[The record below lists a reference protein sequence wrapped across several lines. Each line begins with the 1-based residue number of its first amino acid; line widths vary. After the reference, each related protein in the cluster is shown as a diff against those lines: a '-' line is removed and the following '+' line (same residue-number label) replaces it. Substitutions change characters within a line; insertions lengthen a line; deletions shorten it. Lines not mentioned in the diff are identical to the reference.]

1 MKQTNEHIDVIFG
14 RNNVMEALK
23 SERTID
29 KILVAGEHMDGS
41 AKKIIA
47 IAKERRIPVV
57 TVGKQKVLQ
66 MFPGENTQ
74 GIIAYVAQKEYV
86 SVEEILQLAH
96 DRNEKPFIIIADEIA
111 DPHNLGAIIR
121 SADAFGAHGVIIS
134 KRRAVGLT
142 AAVAKASGGA
152 LNHVAVARVT
162 NLAAVVD
169 QLKENGVW
177 VYGSDMDAD
186 KIYYDEKFDCALA
199 LIVGSEGN
207 GMGALL
213 KKKCDILLG
222 IPMKGRVS
230 CLNASVAAGV
240 IMQEI
245 AKYR

>member
-1 MKQTNEHIDVIFG
+1 MKQASEHTDIIFG
-14 RNNVMEALK
+14 RNNVLEALK

-29 KILVAGEHMDGS
+29 KILVMSENMDGS
-41 AKKIIA
+41 AKKITA
-47 IAKERRIPVV
+47 IAKEKKIPVV
-57 TVGKQKVLQ
+57 TAGRQKIAQ

-74 GIIAYVAQKEYV
+74 GGIAYVAQKEYV
-86 SVEEILQLAH
+86 SVEDILDIAAQ
-96 DRNEKPFIIIADEIA
+96 RNEKPFIIVADEIA

-152 LNHVAVARVT
+152 INHVAVAKVT
-162 NLAAVVD
+162 NLAATLD
-169 QLKENGVW
+169 MLKENNIW
-177 VYGSDMDAD
+177 VYGSDMDAE
-186 KIYYDEKFDCALA
+186 KCYYDEKFDGATA

-207 GMGALL
+207 GIGSLL
-213 KKKCDILLG
+213 KKKCDILLR
-222 IPMKGRVS
+222 IPMKGKVS
-230 CLNASVAAGV
+230 CLNASVAAGI

>member
-1 MKQTNEHIDVIFG
+1 MKHTNEHTDVIFG
-14 RNNVMEALK
+14 RNNVLEALK

-29 KILVAGEHMDGS
+29 KILVSGEHMDGS

-47 IAKERRIPVV
+47 IAKEKRIPVV
-57 TVGKQKVLQ
+57 TAGKQKIMQ

-74 GIIAYVAQKEYV
+74 GVIAYVAQKEYV
-86 SVEEILQLAH
+86 EIEDILAIAAQ
-96 DRNEKPFIIIADEIA
+96 RGEKPFIVIADEIA

-142 AAVAKASGGA
+142 AAVEKASGGA
-152 LNHVAVARVT
+152 LNHVAVAKVP
-162 NLAAVVD
+162 NLAAAVD
-169 QLKENGVW
+169 LLKENGLW
-177 VYGSDMDAD
+177 IYGSDMIAD
-186 KIYYDEKFDCALA
+186 KCYFEEEFTCPLA

-207 GMGALL
+207 GIGNLL
-213 KKKCDILLG
+213 KKKCDILLK
-222 IPMKGRVS
+222 IPMKGKVS

-245 AKYR
+245 SKYR

>member
-1 MKQTNEHIDVIFG
+1 MKPINQHSDIIFG
-14 RNNVMEALK
+14 RNNVLEALN

-29 KILVAGEHMDGS
+29 KILLLSENMDGS

-47 IAKERRIPVV
+47 IAKEKRIPIV
-57 TVGKQKVLQ
+57 TAGKQKIAQ

-74 GIIAYVAQKEYV
+74 GVIAYVAQKEYV
-86 SVEEILQLAH
+86 SVGEILEIAAER
-96 DRNEKPFIIIADEIA
+96 DEKPFIIIADEIA

-142 AAVAKASGGA
+142 AAVEKASGGA
-152 LNHVAVARVT
+152 LNHMAVAKVA
-162 NLAAVVD
+162 NLASTID
-169 QLKENGVW
+169 MLKENGVW
-177 VYGSDMDAD
+177 IYGSDMDAE
-186 KIYYDEKFDCALA
+186 KCYFEEKYDSALA
-199 LIVGSEGN
+199 LVVGSEGN
-207 GMGALL
+207 GMGALIR
-213 KKKCDILLG
+213 KKCDILLK

-245 AKYR
+245 ARFR

>member
-1 MKQTNEHIDVIFG
+1 MKYTNEHTDIIFG
-14 RNNVMEALK
+14 RNNVLEALA

-29 KILVAGEHMDGS
+29 KILVAGENMDGS

-47 IAKERRIPVV
+47 IAKEKKIPVV
-57 TVGKQKVLQ
+57 SAGKQKLLQ

-74 GIIAYVAQKEYV
+74 GVIAYVAQKEYV
-86 SVEEILQLAH
+86 EPEEILEIAAL
-96 DRNEKPFIIIADEIA
+96 RGEKPFIIIADEIA

-142 AAVAKASGGA
+142 AAVEKASGGA
-152 LNHVAVARVT
+152 LHHVAVAKVT

-169 QLKENGVW
+169 MLKERGVW
-177 VYGSDMDAD
+177 VYGSDMIAD
-186 KIYYDEKFDCALA
+186 KAYFDEKFDCSLA
-199 LIVGSEGN
+199 LIVGSEGS

-213 KKKCDILLG
+213 KKKCDILLK
-222 IPMKGRVS
+222 IPMKGKVS

>member
-1 MKQTNEHIDVIFG
+1 MRETQAHTDVIFG
-14 RNNVMEALK
+14 RNNVIEALN

-29 KILVAGEHMDGS
+29 KILVASENMDGS
-41 AKKIIA
+41 AKKILA
-47 IAKERRIPVV
+47 IAREKRIPVV
-57 TVGKQKVLQ
+57 TAGKQKLQQ

-74 GIIAYVAQKEYV
+74 GVIAYVAQKEYV
-86 SVEEILQLAH
+86 DPETMIAIANE
-96 DRNEKPFIIIADEIA
+96 RGEKPFIIIADEIA

-142 AAVAKASGGA
+142 AAVEKASGGA
-152 LNHVAVARVT
+152 LNHVAVAKVT
-162 NLAAVVD
+162 NLAATVD
-169 QLKENGVW
+169 WLKEQGVW
-177 VYGSDMDAD
+177 IYGSDMDA
-186 KIYYDEKFDCALA
+186 KQCYFDEKFDCSLA

-207 GMGALL
+207 GIGNLL
-213 KKKCDILLG
+213 KKKCDILLK
-222 IPMKGRVS
+222 IPMKGKVS

>member
-1 MKQTNEHIDVIFG
+1 MKQTNEHTDIIFG
-14 RNNVMEALK
+14 RNNVIEALK

-29 KILVAGEHMDGS
+29 KILVTSENMDGS

-47 IAKERRIPVV
+47 MAKEKRIPVV
-57 TVGKQKVLQ
+57 SAGKQKIMQ

-74 GIIAYVAQKEYV
+74 GVIAYVAQKEYV
-86 SVEEILQLAH
+86 SVEEILELAEH
-96 DRNEKPFIIIADEIA
+96 RGEKPFIIIADEIA

-152 LNHVAVARVT
+152 LNHVAVAKVT
-162 NLAAVVD
+162 NLAAVLD
-169 QLKENGVW
+169 QLKDNGVW
-177 VYGSDMDAD
+177 IYGSDMDAD
-186 KIYYDEKFDCALA
+186 KSYFEEKFDCALA
-199 LIVGSEGN
+199 LVVGSEGS
-207 GMGALL
+207 GIGSLL
-213 KKKCDILLG
+213 KKKCDILLR
-222 IPMKGRVS
+222 IPMKGKVS

>member
-1 MKQTNEHIDVIFG
+1 MKHTNEHTDVIFG
-14 RNNVMEALK
+14 RNNVLEALK

-29 KILVAGEHMDGS
+29 KILVSGEHMDGS

-47 IAKERRIPVV
+47 IAKENRIPVV
-57 TVGKQKVLQ
+57 TAGKQKIMQ

-74 GIIAYVAQKEYV
+74 GVIAYVAQKEYV
-86 SVEEILQLAH
+86 EIEDILAIAAQ
-96 DRNEKPFIIIADEIA
+96 RGEKPFIVIADEIA

-142 AAVAKASGGA
+142 AAVEKASGGA
-152 LNHVAVARVT
+152 LNHVAVAKVP
-162 NLAAVVD
+162 NLAAAVD
-169 QLKENGVW
+169 LLKENGLW
-177 VYGSDMDAD
+177 IYGSDMIAD
-186 KIYYDEKFDCALA
+186 KCYFEEEFTCPLA

-207 GMGALL
+207 GIGNLL
-213 KKKCDILLG
+213 KKKCDILLK
-222 IPMKGRVS
+222 IPMKGKVS

-245 AKYR
+245 SKYR

>member
-1 MKQTNEHIDVIFG
+1 MKRTNEHTDVIFG
-14 RNNVMEALK
+14 RNNVLEALK

-29 KILVAGEHMDGS
+29 KILVAGENMDGS

-47 IAKERRIPVV
+47 IAKEKRIPVV
-57 TVGKQKVLQ
+57 TAGKQKIMQ
-66 MFPGENTQ
+66 MFPDENTQ
-74 GIIAYVAQKEYV
+74 GVIAYVAQKEYV
-86 SVEEILQLAH
+86 EVEDILAIAA
-96 DRNEKPFIIIADEIA
+96 DRGEKPFIIIADEIA

-142 AAVAKASGGA
+142 AAVEKASGGA
-152 LNHVAVARVT
+152 LNHVAVSKVT
-162 NLAAVVD
+162 NLAAAVD
-169 QLKENGVW
+169 LLKEHGVW
-177 VYGSDMDAD
+177 VYGSDMVAD
-186 KIYYDEKFDCALA
+186 KCYFEEKFDCALA

-207 GMGALL
+207 GIGTLL
-213 KKKCDILLG
+213 KKKCDILLK
-222 IPMKGRVS
+222 IPMKGKVS

>member
-1 MKQTNEHIDVIFG
+1 MKPTNEHIDIIFG
-14 RNNVMEALK
+14 RNNVIEALN

-29 KILVAGEHMDGS
+29 KILVAGENLDGS

-47 IAKERRIPVV
+47 IAKDKKIPVV
-57 TVGKQKVLQ
+57 SAGKQKLLQ

-74 GIIAYVAQKEYV
+74 GVIAYIAQKQYV
-86 SVEEILQLAH
+86 AVDDILKIAA
-96 DRNEKPFIIIADEIA
+96 DRGEKPFIVIADEIA

-152 LNHVAVARVT
+152 LNHVAVAKVT
-162 NLAAVVD
+162 NLVATVEE
-169 QLKENGVW
+169 LKEQGVW
-177 VYGSDMDAD
+177 VYGSDMDAQLN
-186 KIYYDEKFDCALA
+186 YYDEKFDCALA
-199 LIVGSEGN
+199 LVVGSEGTGIGN
-207 GMGALL
+207 LL
-213 KKKCDILLG
+213 KKKCDILLK
-222 IPMKGRVS
+222 IPMKGKVS

-245 AKYR
+245 AKHR